1 LITLIK
7 IIKKVCKI
15 PYWVDPVLVVVSDE
29 KITYLLWKLARVGR
43 TNNRA
48 SYSVNRRERFD
59 RLRSISISPPKLSPL
74 SRSDREVFLPTELP
88 SLYFFFPLQ
97 ARPSIPD

>member
-1 LITLIK
+1 MITLIK

-48 SYSVNRRERFD
+48 SYSVNRR
-59 RLRSISISPPKLSPL
+59 
-74 SRSDREVFLPTELP
+74 
-88 SLYFFFPLQ
+88 
-97 ARPSIPD
+97 